1 MKIPSKHIE
10 NAVDQIASLP
20 GIGRKTALRL
30 VLNLLNRSQEE
41 VHDFS
46 EAFLTMKSN
55 VKKCISETLRFI
67 KILFENIQR
76 VFLFFRCPNVSINKL
91 NWFGTVWTRPKNP
104 KSLK

>member
-1 MKIPSKHIE
+1 MRKIIQYLCFVKIPSKHIE

-30 VLNLLNRSQEE
+30 VLNLLNRSEEE

-55 VKKCISETLRFI
+55 VKKCISC
-67 KILFENIQR
+67 R
-76 VFLFFRCPNVSINKL
+76 VLTWPFCSFYNSLL
-91 NWFGTVWTRPKNP
+91 N
-104 KSLK
+104 S